1 MRNDLFPLN
10 TLEARVFGCLLEK
23 QLLTPDAYPLTLNL
37 LLSATNQKTSRE
49 PVMALEAAEIG
60 RTLVSLEQKG
70 LVRRAF
76 GSRVERYEHLAGQA
90 CNLTKQQSALLAV
103 MLLRGPQTLNE
114 LQMRTERMA
123 SFGSADE
130 MTQELDL
137 LASAHPPLVKEIG
150 RAPGQREDRYAHLLC
165 GDVEVSAIASP
176 APRAAT
182 PSVSVLAALEERV
195 RALEERVA
203 ELKARLDAVGGLPVA
218 PLAGAIPPGS
228 GL

>member
-1 MRNDLFPLN
+1 MSNDLFPLN
-10 TLEARVFGCLLEK
+10 ALETRVFGCLLEK
-23 QLLTPDAYPLTLNL
+23 QLLTPDAYPLTSNL

-49 PVMALEAAEIG
+49 PVMALDAAEIG
-60 RTLVSLEQKG
+60 HTLASLERKG

-76 GSRVERYEHLAGQA
+76 GSRVERYEHLAGQT

-114 LQMRTERMA
+114 LQTRTERMA
-123 SFGSADE
+123 SFGSAEE
-130 MTQELDL
+130 MTRELDL

-165 GDVEVSAIASP
+165 GDVEVSAMASA
-176 APRAAT
+176 APRTAT

-195 RALEERVA
+195 RVLEEQVT
-203 ELKARLDAVGGLPVA
+203 ELKARLEAVGG
-218 PLAGAIPPGS
+218 
-228 GL
+228 

>member
-1 MRNDLFPLN
+1 MPNDLFPLN
-10 TLEARVFGCLLEK
+10 ALEARVFGCLLEK

-37 LLSATNQKTSRE
+37 LQAATNQKTSRE

-114 LQMRTERMA
+114 LQTRTERMA
-123 SFGSADE
+123 SFGSADD
-130 MTQELDL
+130 MTRELDL

-150 RAPGQREDRYAHLLC
+150 RAPGQREDRYSHLLC

-176 APRAAT
+176 APRAAA
-182 PSVSVLAALEERV
+182 PSVSALAALEERLQ
-195 RALEERVA
+195 ALEEQVA
-203 ELKARLDAVGGLPVA
+203 ELRARLDAVGG
-218 PLAGAIPPGS
+218 
-228 GL
+228 

>member
-1 MRNDLFPLN
+1 MSNDLFPLSA
-10 TLEARVFGCLLEK
+10 LEARVFGCLLEK
-23 QLLTPDAYPLTLNL
+23 QLLTPDAYPLTSNL
-37 LLSATNQKTSRE
+37 LQAATNQKTSRE
-49 PVMALEAAEIG
+49 PVMALDAAEIG

-114 LQMRTERMA
+114 LQTRTERMA

-130 MTQELDL
+130 MTGELDL

-165 GDVEVSAIASP
+165 GDVEISAIASA
-176 APRAAT
+176 APRAAA
-182 PSVSVLAALEERV
+182 PSVSAIAALEERL
-195 RALEERVA
+195 RALEEQVA
-203 ELKARLDAVGGLPVA
+203 ELRARLDAVGG
-218 PLAGAIPPGS
+218 
-228 GL
+228 